1 MAVVQQEPPTVKVA
15 VSVLDGF
22 AANVAE
28 DSPTL
33 AHHLVAA
40 LSFEE
45 SRAEKDKFYT
55 FLLWFDY

>member
-45 SRAEKDKFYT
+45 SRAEKDKFSR
-55 FLLWFDY
+55 